1 MFLEWWLI
9 HFKRLLKRLLTLEL
23 HFGKLAL
30 SVVCGLIKRSDLEL
44 IWMRKPTDEQI
55 GKVWAH
61 WRHYSRAAK
70 VGRKH
75 MFGTVN
81 NPRSAVRITMLIS
94 ISSAAGSSGRRR
106 MAVPQ
111 DAWSNLILPGAGVG
125 EWGGVREFLWPCE
138 MDGVGA
144 GLWNQEIICL
154 GNTLDYSLCLPLAP
168 SKWSE
173 TFTDLSFQLER
184 ADGGPGSL
192 STTHLSALWTV
203 WSFQRAVFGSQNVL
217 GMLGFGSR
225 IVPMTELLR
234 LFLVNR
240 KSMESVWK

>member
-1 MFLEWWLI
+1 MFLKWRLVR
-9 HFKRLLKRLLTLEL
+9 FKRLLKRLLTLEL

-30 SVVCGLIKRSDLEL
+30 RVVCGLIKRSDLEL
-44 IWMRKPTDEQI
+44 IWMRKPADERI
-55 GKVWAH
+55 GKVRAH
-61 WRHYSRAAK
+61 WRHYSRTAK
-70 VGRKH
+70 AGRKH

-81 NPRSAVRITMLIS
+81 SPRSTARITMLIS
-94 ISSAAGSSGRRR
+94 ISSTAGSSGRRR

-111 DAWSNLILPGAGVG
+111 DAWSNLILPRAGVG
-125 EWGGVREFLWPCE
+125 EWGGGRESLWPCG
-138 MDGVGA
+138 MDRVGA

-173 TFTDLSFQLER
+173 TFTDLSFQSER
-184 ADGGPGSL
+184 ADGVPGSL

-203 WSFQRAVFGSQNVL
+203 RSFQRAVFGSQNVL

-225 IVPMTELLR
+225 IVPRIELLR